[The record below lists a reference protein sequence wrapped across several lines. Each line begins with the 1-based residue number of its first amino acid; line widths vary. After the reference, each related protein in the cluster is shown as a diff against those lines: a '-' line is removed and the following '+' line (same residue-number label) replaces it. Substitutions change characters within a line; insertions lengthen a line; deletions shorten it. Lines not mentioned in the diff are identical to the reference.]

1 MTLNRL
7 NVQESEADVEGLASS
22 EVKLEF
28 EPGPEEVTGWD
39 EVPFYFS
46 VSPRRGWLC
55 FRLAGKMIYDTFR
68 LYSLFS
74 EAFLSFFG

>member
-1 MTLNRL
+1 MMMTLNRL

-28 EPGPEEVTGWD
+28 EPGPEEVAGWD

-46 VSPRRGWLC
+46 VVSPRRGWC
-55 FRLAGKMIYDTFR
+55 TICTIY
-68 LYSLFS
+68 FS
-74 EAFLSFFG
+74 FWFSRER

>member
-1 MTLNRL
+1 MMMTLNRL

-28 EPGPEEVTGWD
+28 EPGPEEVAGWD

-46 VSPRRGWLC
+46 VSPRRGWTVRFVWMIAYDMIC
-55 FRLAGKMIYDTFR
+55 FDFELFR
-68 LYSLFS
+68 KFVL
-74 EAFLSFFG
+74 